1 MLCLIIIANNQLEHD
16 KQRKNTHNTNVKLKL
31 IIKRKWLYIPAQ
43 GNGKTLYLCC

>member
-31 IIKRKWLYIPAQ
+31 IILPKIDKSAFYH
-43 GNGKTLYLCC
+43 